1 MNNIE
6 DDKTDE
12 ILKEKTGDNMLEQQW
27 KQRLE
32 LLKTWLVEAGERQI
46 ERMNE
51 GLQVEQKSA
60 ANDLVTEMDL
70 WTDEFL
76 QAKIKES
83 FPDDSIYSEEIGQLQ
98 GQSGYEWV
106 IDPIDGTT
114 NYAHGFSMFCIS
126 VAINYEGE
134 TVIGVVLAPQ
144 LQQCYEAVRGQGAF
158 LNGKKLS
165 VSSIDSMPKAIV
177 ATGFPYDKATHP
189 ENNVKQFNAVILK
202 VGDIRRTGSAALDLC
217 HVAGGHF
224 DAYWE
229 YKINRWDFEAGLL
242 IVEEAGGKVAKK
254 KLSRGYLVVAG
265 NEVIL
270 DGLLELIKE

>member
-1 MNNIE
+1 M
-6 DDKTDE
+6 
-12 ILKEKTGDNMLEQQW
+12 EQQW
-27 KQRLE
+27 ELRLE
-32 LLKTWLVEAGERQI
+32 LLKSWMFEAGERQV

-76 QAKIKES
+76 QAKIKEN

-98 GQSGYEWV
+98 GNSGYEWV

-126 VAINYEGE
+126 VAVNYEKE

-144 LQQCYEAVRGQGAF
+144 LKQCYEAIRGQGAF
-158 LNGKKLS
+158 LNGKRLS

-217 HVAGGHF
+217 HVAGGQF
-224 DAYWE
+224 EAYWE

-242 IVEEAGGKVAKK
+242 IVQEAGGKVAKK
-254 KLSRGYLVVAG
+254 KLSRGYLIVAG
-265 NEVIL
+265 NEVIF